1 MTNSSRR
8 DFFGV
13 RHSVI
18 PSSFVLRH
26 STFSSRA
33 FTLIELLVVIAIIIV
48 LAGLILSTMGYVQK
62 KGARSRAETEI
73 ASMSAA
79 CESYKADNAVYPRD
93 PKPNVTIAT
102 DKLDARTDGNP
113 LPTPTPPI
121 LTRLLHNGSRIGKAR
136 RSSFARVHHYLNA
149 AVRALFFNRAVR

>member
-1 MTNSSRR
+1 
-8 DFFGV
+8 FFGV

-26 STFSSRA
+26 STFSTSRA

-73 ASMSAA
+73 AAMSAA
-79 CESYKADNAVYPRD
+79 IESYKATNAGYPESPETDALD
-93 PKPNVTIAT
+93 PTVTDLTAYQAPSL
-102 DKLDARTDGNP
+102 KL
-113 LPTPTPPI
+113 
-121 LTRLLHNGSRIGKAR
+121 
-136 RSSFARVHHYLNA
+136 YE
-149 AVRALFFNRAVR
+149 

>member
-26 STFSSRA
+26 STFSTSRA

-48 LAGLILSTMGYVQK
+48 LAGLILGTMGYVQK
-62 KGARSRAETEI
+62 KGARARAETDI
-73 ASMSAA
+73 AAISAA
-79 CESYKADNAVYPRD
+79 CESYKADNAIYPRG
-93 PKPNVTIAT
+93 PIAAMTVGSITIPA
-102 DKLDARTDGNP
+102 N
-113 LPTPTPPI
+113 
-121 LTRLLHNGSRIGKAR
+121 
-136 RSSFARVHHYLNA
+136 
-149 AVRALFFNRAVR
+149 